1 MSYIEFNQVSKLYG
15 YGVNQV
21 QALDNLSFKLEKG
34 EFLGIMGPSGSG
46 KSTVLNLLA
55 QIDYLSFGKITMD
68 GTDLR
73 DFSDGQRAKNR
84 QKKMGIIFQ
93 DPNLLSS
100 LTVKE
105 NIELSLLALR
115 VNRKDVEEKVF
126 DIANRLNIE
135 SLLDQNVFDLSPGQ
149 QQKVS
154 AARAII
160 KEPEL
165 ILADE
170 PTGSLDSKSAT
181 YLLQFLTQL
190 NREHHSLVMV
200 THDPFAASYCDRIIF
215 VKDGRLFA
223 QINRVD
229 SRQAFFESI
238 VEMQATVGGGEGY
251 DF

>member
-1 MSYIEFNQVSKLYG
+1 MSYIEVKQVSKMYG

-21 QALDNLSFKLEKG
+21 QALDNLSFKVEKG

-46 KSTVLNLLA
+46 KSTILNLLA
-55 QIDYLSFGKITMD
+55 QIDYLSFGKIMMD
-68 GTDLR
+68 GIDLR
-73 DFSDGQRAKNR
+73 NFSDSQRAKNR
-84 QKKMGIIFQ
+84 QRKMGIIFQ
-93 DPNLLSS
+93 NPNLLSS

-105 NIELSLLALR
+105 NIELPLLSLR
-115 VNRKDVEEKVF
+115 VKRKNIEEKVF
-126 DIANRLNIE
+126 DIANRLDIE

-154 AARAII
+154 AARAIV

-181 YLLQFLTQL
+181 YLLQFLSQL
-190 NREHHSLVMV
+190 NRDYHTLVMV

-215 VKDGRLFA
+215 VKDGRLFS